1 MQDSCVPWHV
11 DCTYA
16 MFQVEVIS
24 KKSASG
30 GTVAVHRYM
39 AAGSCMGVEV
49 WQGPG
54 LLGAALEQQL
64 TSLVSAVTYINII
77 YNFTLTAVTYITIIV

>member
-1 MQDSCVPWHV
+1 
-11 DCTYA
+11 

-24 KKSASG
+24 KKTASG

-54 LLGAALEQQL
+54 LLGAPLEQQL
-64 TSLVSAVTYINII
+64 TSLVSAVTYIQLSYIILYNCCEI
-77 YNFTLTAVTYITIIV
+77 YNYHCIIII